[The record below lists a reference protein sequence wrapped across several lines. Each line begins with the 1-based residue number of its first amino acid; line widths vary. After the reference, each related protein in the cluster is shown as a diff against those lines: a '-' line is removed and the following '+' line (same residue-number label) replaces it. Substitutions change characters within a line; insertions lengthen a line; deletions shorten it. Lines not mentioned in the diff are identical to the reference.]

1 MCRTVMIILLK
12 QRSASAV
19 KVQEL
24 LTEYGC
30 SIRTRLGLHEVEEN
44 SCSDEG
50 LIILQ
55 LCGSDE
61 HVQELEQKLNALE
74 GVKAKT
80 VFMSFED

>member
-1 MCRTVMIILLK
+1 MCRTVMIVLLK
-12 QRSASAV
+12 QRSESAV

-55 LCGSDE
+55 LCAPDE
-61 HVQELEQKLNALE
+61 MVHELEKKLNSLE
-74 GVKAKT
+74 RVKAKT
-80 VFMSFED
+80 VTLSLED

>member
-12 QRSASAV
+12 QRSKSAV

-44 SCSDEG
+44 LCSDEG

-55 LCGSDE
+55 LCASGE
-61 HVQELEQKLNALE
+61 EVKEFEKKLNLLE

-80 VFMSFED
+80 VTLSFED